1 MKDMFTEV
9 IKSIKNVLIET
20 FFEIKAIIINLR
32 KP

>member
-20 FFEIKAIIINLR
+20 FLEIKILF
-32 KP
+32 KKFQKK